1 MPDQVPIAV
10 SAQGFSWT
18 AAGAWATFLALIGVV
33 IRQVGPWKKQHT
45 EAEQRLRDDLLNRV
59 EALEATLERERI
71 RHDAERALDR
81 HRLNNVT
88 QCLDAVLL
96 LLEAAP
102 EKATEIAAKIN
113 AMRASQRESEALE
126 KAEIMAAEIMADAA
140 RTT

>member
-18 AAGAWATFLALIGVV
+18 AAGAWATFLALIGVIV
-33 IRQVGPWKKQHT
+33 RQVGPWKKQTT
-45 EAEQRLRDDLLNRV
+45 EAEQKLRDDLLKRV
-59 EALEATLERERI
+59 EALETTLERERI

-126 KAEIMAAEIMADAA
+126 KAEIMAAEIMADSA
-140 RTT
+140 RAS